1 MESVAQL
8 RRIIVHILLKF
19 HFYFSYQSQNLN
31 PPHLHVQRLVDIRV
45 IKEMAIAMMKTTI
58 VDVNM
63 MVGIVVVLKSIRLT
77 AKNVNARRTSPGPNP
92 DPLNLHVQ
100 RPVEMSVIKEMTIA
114 MTKTTIVDVIM
125 MVGIVVVLKS
135 IRVTAKNVNASNEK
149 LANNM
154 SIFFGHQVLF
164 SLQMSLY
171 QKHTPFYFQSILVL
185 VSTIF
190 FAIFEINTPALPPSC
205 FQSEV
210 CMFLKYQCSMYTN
223 SGY

>member
-1 MESVAQL
+1 
-8 RRIIVHILLKF
+8 
-19 HFYFSYQSQNLN
+19 
-31 PPHLHVQRLVDIRV
+31 
-45 IKEMAIAMMKTTI
+45 
-58 VDVNM
+58 
-63 MVGIVVVLKSIRLT
+63 
-77 AKNVNARRTSPGPNP
+77 
-92 DPLNLHVQ
+92 
-100 RPVEMSVIKEMTIA
+100 

-223 SGY
+223 SGYWISLNFNSPFLAESESQNSNVGGKQLENPCWFPNKYDFRLLPALIKSSSSIFWGIWSWASVHTSVYYALFYNAVQFFSKCNTLIK

>member
-1 MESVAQL
+1 MEIAQ
-8 RRIIVHILLKF
+8 VHLLPVKG
-19 HFYFSYQSQNLN
+19 
-31 PPHLHVQRLVDIRV
+31 LVNISNIR
-45 IKEMAIAMMKTTI
+45 ETTIAMMETTI
-58 VDVNM
+58 AGV
-63 MVGIVVVLKSIRLT
+63 T
-77 AKNVNARRTSPGPNP
+77 
-92 DPLNLHVQ
+92 
-100 RPVEMSVIKEMTIA
+100 
-114 MTKTTIVDVIM
+114 M

-190 FAIFEINTPALPPSC
+190 FAIFEINTSALPPSC

-210 CMFLKYQCSMYTN
+210 CMFLKYQCSMYIR
-223 SGY
+223 